1 MQLARRIVVTFVEAN
16 VSAVVE
22 LLEKEAPQT
31 CAAVLAALPQEG
43 EAHHATYSGSEIA
56 FVLGDDLGVGLE
68 NATSRVVPGDFGYT
82 RFEGGK
88 MLGFPDTFS
97 ELCWFYDRDAV
108 PSMPD
113 GPVPVN
119 IFGRIV
125 EGFDAFAACCRD
137 MRRTGVKVIR
147 VELAPERE

>member
-1 MQLARRIVVTFVEAN
+1 LPRRIVLTFVEAG
-16 VSAVVE
+16 VSAVAE
-22 LLEKEAPQT
+22 LLEDQAPTT

-56 FVLGDDLGVGLE
+56 FNLDRDLGVGQE
-68 NATSRVVPGDFGYT
+68 NATSKVLPGDLAYT
-82 RFEGGK
+82 RFEGGQ
-88 MLGFPDTFS
+88 LWGYPDAFS

-119 IFGRIV
+119 IFGHFV
-125 EGFDAFAACCRD
+125 DCFAEFAACCRD
-137 MRRTGVKVIR
+137 MRRTGVKVVR
-147 VELAPERE
+147 VEMVPD